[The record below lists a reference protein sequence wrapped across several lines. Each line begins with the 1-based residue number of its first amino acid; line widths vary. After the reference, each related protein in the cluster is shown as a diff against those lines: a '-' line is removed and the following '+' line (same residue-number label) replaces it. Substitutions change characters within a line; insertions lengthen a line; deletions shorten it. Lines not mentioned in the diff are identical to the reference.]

1 MKQKLLEAIC
11 SFLTTEDKIIDI
23 GCDHAYVPIYMAK
36 KGATHILATDI
47 HENAL
52 NVAKENIQKNH
63 LENTIETLLS
73 DGLDK
78 VDTKNYDTLV
88 LAGMGAS
95 TILSILD
102 NKEKLEPIKKIIIQ
116 SNNDLEKLRQTMM
129 KQNFTLKEEK
139 ILEEKGHYYAIMVYQ
154 KGLQKLSEEELLL
167 GLYNPHNKNYYN
179 FLKETY
185 STILK
190 QSQNE
195 EIKRKLKLV
204 LNYLYK
210 ENGTI

>member
-1 MKQKLLEAIC
+1 MKLSKRLKSLAALVSPDDIVA
-11 SFLTTEDKIIDI
+11 DI

-102 NKEKLEPIKKIIIQ
+102 NKEKFTIK
-116 SNNDLEKLRQTMM
+116 NDIL
-129 KQNFTLKEEK
+129 
-139 ILEEKGHYYAIMVYQ
+139 ILEIW
-154 KGLQKLSEEELLL
+154 
-167 GLYNPHNKNYYN
+167 
-179 FLKETY
+179 
-185 STILK
+185 
-190 QSQNE
+190 
-195 EIKRKLKLV
+195 
-204 LNYLYK
+204 
-210 ENGTI
+210 

>member
-1 MKQKLLEAIC
+1 MKQKRLEAIC
-11 SFLTTEDKIIDI
+11 SFLAIEDRFIDI

-52 NVAKENIQKNH
+52 NVAKENIKKNH

-73 DGLDK
+73 DGLDN

-88 LAGMGAS
+88 LAGMGAN

-102 NKEKLEPIKKIIIQ
+102 NKEKIEPIRKIIIQ
-116 SNNDLEKLRQTMM
+116 ANNDLEKLRQTMM
-129 KQNFTLKEEK
+129 SQKYLLKEEK
-139 ILEEKGHYYAIMVYQ
+139 ILEEKGHYYVI
-154 KGLQKLSEEELLL
+154 
-167 GLYNPHNKNYYN
+167 
-179 FLKETY
+179 LKETY
-185 STILK
+185 SAILK

>member
-1 MKQKLLEAIC
+1 
-11 SFLTTEDKIIDI
+11 
-23 GCDHAYVPIYMAK
+23 
-36 KGATHILATDI
+36 
-47 HENAL
+47 
-52 NVAKENIQKNH
+52 
-63 LENTIETLLS
+63 
-73 DGLDK
+73 
-78 VDTKNYDTLV
+78 
-88 LAGMGAS
+88 
-95 TILSILD
+95 
-102 NKEKLEPIKKIIIQ
+102 
-116 SNNDLEKLRQTMM
+116 
-129 KQNFTLKEEK
+129 
-139 ILEEKGHYYAIMVYQ
+139 MVYQ